1 MKSNRTLRKY
11 KIRSKRI
18 QRCSKCNQIGHNSTN
33 KNCPSNVD
41 LSDMIEDLVDESVD
55 TLEGVDMNDN
65 AEVLEELANIDDL
78 LESDSDE
85 ELF

>member
-1 MKSNRTLRKY
+1 
-11 KIRSKRI
+11 
-18 QRCSKCNQIGHNSTN
+18 
-33 KNCPSNVD
+33 
-41 LSDMIEDLVDESVD
+41 MIEDLVDESVD

>member
-1 MKSNRTLRKY
+1 MGGNT
-11 KIRSKRI
+11 RI
-18 QRCSKCNQIGHNSTN
+18 L